1 MSLLMSDTKI
11 PDGST
16 VVQRIGLVCWWLGV
30 SFSSIFVLIGLLLAL
45 NDLDPEYL
53 VLVAFGIFL
62 WLCGRGLLFIMT
74 SR

>member
-1 MSLLMSDTKI
+1 MSLLMPDTKF

-45 NDLDPEYL
+45 YDLDPSKL

-62 WLCGRGLLFIMT
+62 WLCGRGLFFIMA